1 MPHASIADVLRR
13 HSQALLAL
21 PGVIGTAEGTC
32 EGRACVL
39 VLVAAGT
46 SATHT
51 AIPTELEG
59 IPLRIVE
66 TGTPEAFERP

>member
-1 MPHASIADVLRR
+1 VPHPNIANILRR
-13 HSQALLAL
+13 HSARLLAL

-32 EGRACVL
+32 EGRPCVL
-39 VLVAAGT
+39 VLMGPGT
-46 SATHT
+46 SAART

-59 IPLRIVE
+59 IPLRVVE